1 MPRYDLE
8 ERLLN
13 FAADVIKLTRSIERS
28 YAGQHIAQQLLRS
41 GTSPLANHGEGE
53 SAKSRRDFIH
63 RLHTCLQEL
72 REAQRWLKLIER
84 VPLTE
89 DREPLAALLKES
101 DELIRIFVTSIRTAE
116 ERGSE

>member
-13 FAADVIKLTRSIERS
+13 FAAEVIRLTRTLERS

-63 RLHTCLQEL
+63 RLRTCLQEL
-72 REAQRWLKLIER
+72 REAYRWLKLIER

-89 DREPLAALLKES
+89 DRESLGVLIKES
-101 DELIRIFVTSIRTAE
+101 DELIRIFVASIRTAE
-116 ERGSE
+116 EHGRE

>member
-13 FAADVIKLTRSIERS
+13 FAAEVIKLTRSIERS

-63 RLHTCLQEL
+63 RLRTCLQEL
-72 REAQRWLKLIER
+72 RESQRWLKLIER

-89 DREPLAALLKES
+89 DRESLAALLKES
-101 DELIRIFVTSIRTAE
+101 DELIRIFVASIRTAE
-116 ERGSE
+116 EHGGE